1 MYTDC
6 FCVCL
11 YVEFLLEEELVFEF
25 DIKQRMNLKV
35 VNTRTVSSGV
45 VQLIY
50 HLDENNNAYFRDK
63 T

>member
-50 HLDENNNAYFRDK
+50 HLDENK
-63 T
+63 